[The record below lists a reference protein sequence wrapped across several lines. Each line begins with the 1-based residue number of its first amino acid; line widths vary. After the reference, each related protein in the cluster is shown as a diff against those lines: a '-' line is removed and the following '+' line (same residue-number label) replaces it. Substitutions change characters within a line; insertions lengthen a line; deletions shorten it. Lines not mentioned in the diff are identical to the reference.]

1 MTSSMRSLLLAAS
14 FLAAGCAGM
23 SDSECRSANWY
34 DVGEREALI
43 YGLRPQID
51 QYAHQCSKYA
61 VQVPEQDYMAGWV
74 VGNGERIRRAAG
86 EGCCS
91 PH

>member
-1 MTSSMRSLLLAAS
+1 MKNFLIGASL
-14 FLAAGCAGM
+14 LAAGCAGM
-23 SDSECRSANWY
+23 SESACRSANWY
-34 DVGEREALI
+34 ELGEREALV

-51 QYAHQCSKYA
+51 QYAYQCAKYG
-61 VQVPEQDYMAGWV
+61 VQASEKDYIAGWL

-91 PH
+91 PQ

>member
-1 MTSSMRSLLLAAS
+1 MTIFTRSLLPAAI

-34 DVGEREALI
+34 ELGEREALV
-43 YGLRPQID
+43 YGLRPQIE
-51 QYAHQCSKYA
+51 QHAHACARHGIQASE
-61 VQVPEQDYMAGWV
+61 PDYMAGWL
-74 VGNGERIRRAAG
+74 VGNGERLRRAAG

-91 PH
+91 PQ

>member
-1 MTSSMRSLLLAAS
+1 MTAFLVAVS
-14 FLAAGCAGM
+14 FFFAQAE
-23 SDSECRSANWY
+23 SPTSRTW
-34 DVGEREALI
+34 DVDGVKREALV

-51 QYAHQCSKYA
+51 QYAHQCSKHG
-61 VQVPEQDYMAGWV
+61 VQVPETDYMAGWL

-91 PH
+91 PQ

>member
-1 MTSSMRSLLLAAS
+1 MTSLTRFLLLAAS
-14 FLAAGCAGM
+14 LLAAACAGM
-23 SDSECRSANWY
+23 SDTECRSANWY
-34 DVGEREALI
+34 DVGEREALV

-51 QYAHQCSKYA
+51 QYAHQCSKYG
-61 VQVPEQDYMAGWV
+61 VEVPEKDYMAGWL

>member
-1 MTSSMRSLLLAAS
+1 MTRSTHFLLAAVTV
-14 FLAAGCAGM
+14 LAAGCAGM

-34 DVGEREALI
+34 DVGEREALV

-51 QYAHQCSKYA
+51 QYAHQCSKYG
-61 VQVPEQDYMAGWV
+61 VQVPQQDYMAGWV

>member
-1 MTSSMRSLLLAAS
+1 MTSLTRFLLLAAS
-14 FLAAGCAGM
+14 LLAAACAGM
-23 SDSECRSANWY
+23 SDTECRSANWY
-34 DVGEREALI
+34 DVGEREALV

-51 QYAHQCSKYA
+51 QYAHQCSKYG
-61 VQVPEQDYMAGWV
+61 VEVPGKDYMAGWL

>member
-1 MTSSMRSLLLAAS
+1 MTSSTRFLLLAAS
-14 FLAAGCAGM
+14 LLAAGCAGL
-23 SDSECRSANWY
+23 SDTECRSANWY
-34 DVGEREALI
+34 DVGEREALV

-51 QYAHQCSKYA
+51 QYAHQCEKHG
-61 VQVPEQDYMAGWV
+61 VQVPEKDYMAGWV

-91 PH
+91 PR

>member
-1 MTSSMRSLLLAAS
+1 MRFLFLTATL
-14 FLAAGCAGM
+14 LAAGCMNM
-23 SDSECRSANWY
+23 SENQCRSANWY
-34 DVGEREALI
+34 DLGEREALI

-51 QYAHQCSKYA
+51 QYAYQCSRYGVEASEK
-61 VQVPEQDYMAGWV
+61 DYIAGWL